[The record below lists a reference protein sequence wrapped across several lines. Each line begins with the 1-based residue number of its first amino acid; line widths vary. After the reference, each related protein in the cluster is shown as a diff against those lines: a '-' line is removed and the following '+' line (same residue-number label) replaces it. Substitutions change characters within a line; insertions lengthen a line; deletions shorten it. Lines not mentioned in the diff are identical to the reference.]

1 MTLANEISKL
11 ETEQQSM
18 RAEIDALG
26 KKNAVL
32 EFENDDLKKQL
43 AKANADRD
51 ALMRRS
57 EQIKSLLDQCGA
69 TLMHG
74 LKQFS
79 TTERQVE
86 QRENAGLDI
95 EHGVAAIV
103 ASRRTNGK

>member
-51 ALMRRS
+51 ALMRRKPN
-57 EQIKSLLDQCGA
+57 IL
-69 TLMHG
+69 
-74 LKQFS
+74 
-79 TTERQVE
+79 
-86 QRENAGLDI
+86 
-95 EHGVAAIV
+95 AI
-103 ASRRTNGK
+103 SP